1 MKISLFRGD
10 NKSRSMF
17 VDNYIVC
24 RFYFNHFK
32 ISNCLHSIKF
42 QIAILIPDLTTKY
55 FLENCHSWMIVK
67 RNTLTWRNEDN
78 FDFNIQ
84 IVVYRDTFDWSF
96 SVAHS
101 TFRINLS
108 SGIVRTTAN
117 VMDIKLVHHRSKLI
131 TSFFKFLLSN
141 ILRNQSFTGLN
152 HNISKFVRHF
162 WIS

>member
-1 MKISLFRGD
+1 MKISLFRSD

-32 ISNCLHSIKF
+32 ISNCLHSIEF
-42 QIAILIPDLTTKY
+42 QVSILIPDLAAKY
-55 FLENCHSWMIVK
+55 FLENCHSWVIVK
-67 RNTLTWRNEDN
+67 RNTLTWRNEKN

-84 IVVYRDTFDWSF
+84 IIVYRDSFDWSF

-101 TFRINLS
+101 AFRINLS
-108 SGIVRTTAN
+108 SRVVRTTAN
-117 VMDIKLVHHRSKLI
+117 VMDIKLVHHRSQFI
-131 TSFFKFLLSN
+131 TSFFEFLLSN
-141 ILRNQSFTGLN
+141 VLRNQSLPCLN
-152 HNISKFVRHF
+152 HNISEFVRHF